1 MSDRSQLHK
10 RRKLPSP
17 DLAAFSSLTPS
28 HPEVLCVHESTLL
41 SKYTTLWLKEFLP
54 QSHPF
59 LGHLTHLFT
68 FTVSH
73 PTCPATHT
81 DSTNLSMVIDRVESL
96 GQVDEDGCTVLFFI
110 DGGYDIV

>member
-1 MSDRSQLHK
+1 MNLIGYMLFVSFVMQHR
-10 RRKLPSP
+10 
-17 DLAAFSSLTPS
+17 
-28 HPEVLCVHESTLL
+28 LL

-59 LGHLTHLFT
+59 LCHLTRDHLFT

-81 DSTNLSMVIDRVESL
+81 DSTNLSMVL
-96 GQVDEDGCTVLFFI
+96 
-110 DGGYDIV
+110 